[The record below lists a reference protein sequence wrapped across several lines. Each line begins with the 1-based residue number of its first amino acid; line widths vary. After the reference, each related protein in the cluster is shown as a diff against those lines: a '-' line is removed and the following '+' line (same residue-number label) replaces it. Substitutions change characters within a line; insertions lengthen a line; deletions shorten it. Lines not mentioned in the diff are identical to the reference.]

1 MREDY
6 VPDENSMLSR
16 LFCRGI
22 PLYYVGSMVFAVGIA
37 LVGLG
42 SVLIMI
48 FQLHYGSE
56 PEKILYTVVSI
67 GVGIPLILI
76 GINLMM
82 KERMR
87 GYLIITASAL
97 MSSVAIYLFSTNYLT
112 NWYYPLISYI
122 LGLYVIGFLI
132 LMGNAFANVIIWIIE
147 RRLEPSRKEE
157 EKSRLYKDEEIQRDI
172 EEATRKS
179 IEAAASELQFEIE
192 KMPEAKRFG
201 KAVMGAHGHIT
212 RVRDDIDE
220 SFTLKQTMH
229 PGTTEKW
236 GSIGVEKASYQ
247 LANAIIQRDE
257 EKGRFAKFK
266 EAVVKKFSKYAK

>member
-6 VPDENSMLSR
+6 VFDENSVSSR

-22 PLYYVGSMVFAVGIA
+22 PLYYVGSMFFAAGIA
-37 LVGLG
+37 LIGLG
-42 SVLIMI
+42 SALVMI

-56 PEKILYTVVSI
+56 PEEILYTVIFI

-82 KERMR
+82 KERVR

-97 MSSVAIYLFSTNYLT
+97 MSSAAIYLFSTNYLT

-122 LGLYVIGFLI
+122 LGLYVIGFLT

-157 EKSRLYKDEEIQRDI
+157 EKSRLYTDEEIQRDI

-192 KMPEAKRFG
+192 KMPVAKRFG
-201 KAVMGAHGHIT
+201 KAVMGARGHIT

-220 SFTLKQTMH
+220 AITLKQTMH
-229 PGTTEKW
+229 PGATEKW
-236 GSIGVEKASYQ
+236 GSIGIEKASNQ
-247 LANAIIQRDE
+247 LANTIMQREE
-257 EKGRFAKFK
+257 EKGIMAKFK
-266 EAVVKKFSKYAK
+266 EYIAKKFSKDAK

>member
-1 MREDY
+1 MCGNY
-6 VPDENSMLSR
+6 VSDENLLSPR

-22 PLYYVGSMVFAVGIA
+22 PLYYVGSMVFAAGIA
-37 LVGLG
+37 LIVLG

-87 GYLIITASAL
+87 GYLVITASAL
-97 MSSVAIYLFSTNYLT
+97 ISSVAIYLFSTNYLT

-122 LGLYVIGFLI
+122 LGLYVVGFLI

-147 RRLEPSRKEE
+147 QRLEPSRKEE
-157 EKSRLYKDEEIQRDI
+157 EKSRLYTDEEIQRDI

-192 KMPEAKRFG
+192 KMPEAKRFDRE
-201 KAVMGAHGHIT
+201 VMGARGHIT

-220 SFTLKQTMH
+220 
-229 PGTTEKW
+229 
-236 GSIGVEKASYQ
+236 
-247 LANAIIQRDE
+247 AIDNNQSNSLPDD
-257 EKGRFAKFK
+257 
-266 EAVVKKFSKYAK
+266 VSKILEFNYFLQSHKIPQEFVAGFFIIMIKYIYTNKT